1 MKDGVNGA
9 SGGNAHVGGK
19 PSDQELADLASAPMR
34 LVALEGQDEAFDLL
48 RELVGIAH
56 RPPRTVV
63 EGLEAML
70 PVAVEDLVAGLTRDA
85 ERTADLRHWLA
96 IQKLCDKPQALV
108 HDRTLLPRHPH
119 LPP

>member
-34 LVALEGQDEAFDLL
+34 LVVLEGQDEAFDLL

-70 PVAVEDLVAGLTRDA
+70 LAPAAKRLA
-85 ERTADLRHWLA
+85 EEEWGRWSAA
-96 IQKLCDKPQALV
+96 KP
-108 HDRTLLPRHPH
+108 RRSSR
-119 LPP
+119 

>member
-70 PVAVEDLVAGLTRDA
+70 LAPAAKRLA
-85 ERTADLRHWLA
+85 EEEWGRWSAA
-96 IQKLCDKPQALV
+96 KP
-108 HDRTLLPRHPH
+108 RRSSR
-119 LPP
+119 

>member
-1 MKDGVNGA
+1 MKDGMNGA
-9 SGGNAHVGGK
+9 SGGNAHVAGK

-34 LVALEGQDEAFDLL
+34 LVVLEGQDQAFDLL

-70 PVAVEDLVAGLTRDA
+70 LAPAAKRLAEEEWGPWSAAKPRRSSRDHGSHTRS
-85 ERTADLRHWLA
+85 R
-96 IQKLCDKPQALV
+96 
-108 HDRTLLPRHPH
+108 LPDSE
-119 LPP
+119 